1 MLVQIHV
8 VLYYVINSTRDTSQR
23 CGKLRVFCFEVK
35 MSITLKPP
43 KTFSE
48 QIQILKMRSLII
60 QDNRMEDAIEFL
72 RNNNYYRFSAYY
84 KPYYVIEKNVIQE
97 IFMPET
103 SFDDIKNLYS
113 FDSDFR
119 KILTPLLESIE
130 ISFRTHIAY
139 YLAHRSGSLGYLDS
153 GCFKNNEAHD
163 NLTEIIRGVTRNPKE
178 KFLLH
183 HKVKYDDKYPV
194 WVIIECL
201 SLGNLSKLYSNLTT
215 ECKKEMCSEFYNNR
229 HQKQIKN
236 WMQGITIIRNI
247 SAHHGRLFNRDIL
260 VPDLDNITCHPIPGR
275 EKRIFSWLLVI
286 KELAPNNDAWQSFLK
301 GLDTIIEKYSFNR
314 FANMGFPNNWKEFL

>member
-97 IFMPET
+97 I
-103 SFDDIKNLYS
+103 
-113 FDSDFR
+113 
-119 KILTPLLESIE
+119 LT
-130 ISFRTHIAY
+130 
-139 YLAHRSGSLGYLDS
+139 
-153 GCFKNNEAHD
+153 
-163 NLTEIIRGVTRNPKE
+163 
-178 KFLLH
+178 H

-286 KELAPNNDAWQSFLK
+286 KELAPNNDEWQSFLK